1 MPELCIHASDSSPI
15 ESVVTQ
21 TCSTSVNLITSILS
35 IQFKDDARDVM
46 PSNDWKQLKSQLQY
60 IGLGVLLLG
69 AYGDDGD
76 YVNTI
81 TSLLIVT
88 KRHIATIA
96 NINWGDNFR
105 VLLYMKSRLMT
116 NLTFTDCPPLGSL
129 NNEKKGL
136 GTVCAALSALDMK
149 LCAYW

>member
-35 IQFKDDARDVM
+35 ILSKDDARDVM
-46 PSNDWKQLKSQLQY
+46 PLNNWKQLKSQLQY

-69 AYGDDGD
+69 AYCDDGD

-96 NINWGDNFR
+96 NINWVDNFR
-105 VLLYMKSRLMT
+105 VLLYMNIRLMT
-116 NLTFTDCPPLGSL
+116 DLTFTDCPPLGSL
-129 NNEKKGL
+129 NSEKKGL
-136 GTVCAALSALDMK
+136 GTVCAALSVLDMK

>member
-35 IQFKDDARDVM
+35 KDDARDVM
-46 PSNDWKQLKSQLQY
+46 PLNNWKQLKSQLRY
-60 IGLGVLLLG
+60 IGPGVLLLG

-105 VLLYMKSRLMT
+105 VLLYMNIRLMT
-116 NLTFTDCPPLGSL
+116 DLTFTDCPPLGSL

-136 GTVCAALSALDMK
+136 GTVCAALSVLDMK